1 MNDPRKSDASVVPT
15 KSTNFA
21 AQATSEWAEG
31 RLATKENTDEQ
42 KVRRTQGRESIGI
55 ALERVRQVAK
65 KEKETKFTALMHHVT
80 TDRLRAAFLAM
91 NKHAAAGIDG
101 VTWAKY
107 KEDLEGNLQNLLDRV
122 HQGNYRAS
130 ASRRVMIPKA
140 DGRQRPLGIAT
151 LEDKLLQRAV
161 AEVMS
166 AIYEVDFLGF
176 SYGFR
181 PGRSQH
187 HALDA
192 LATGLERKKVNWV
205 LDADIRGFFD
215 AIDRDWLIKMV
226 EHRIADKRVVRLLQQ
241 WLHAGVVEADQHIE
255 SETGTAQ
262 GAAISPLLANV
273 YLHYALDLWAQQ
285 WRTRQA
291 RGDMIIVR
299 YADDF
304 VVGFEN
310 RADGER
316 FHAELGARLA
326 EFKLELHPEKTRL
339 IEFGRFANQRRAG
352 RGESSAEPFTFLGL
366 THICGK
372 QRNGGFQLHRHT
384 ATKRLRA
391 KLAAVREELRVRWH
405 ESIDVTGLWLKS
417 VLQGYYNYHAVP
429 TNFRALSTFRDQV
442 TRHWRQA
449 LSRRSQHGAVTW
461 QRMHTLAARWLPA
474 PRILHPWPSRRFDV
488 RIQGRSPVR

>member
-1 MNDPRKSDASVVPT
+1 MR
-15 KSTNFA
+15 
-21 AQATSEWAEG
+21 
-31 RLATKENTDEQ
+31 ENREI
-42 KVRRTQGRESIGI
+42 RESP
-55 ALERVRQVAK
+55 
-65 KEKETKFTALMHHVT
+65 
-80 TDRLRAAFLAM
+80 AAM
-91 NKHAAAGIDG
+91 G
-101 VTWAKY
+101 
-107 KEDLEGNLQNLLDRV
+107 
-122 HQGNYRAS
+122 
-130 ASRRVMIPKA
+130 RRV
-140 DGRQRPLGIAT
+140 AT

-161 AEVMS
+161 AEVLN
-166 AIYEVDFLGF
+166 AIYEFDFLGF

-241 WLHAGVVEADQHIE
+241 WLHAGVMEAGQHIE

-273 YLHYALDLWAQQ
+273 SLHYVLDLWAQQ

-304 VVGFEN
+304 VVGCEY

-352 RGESSAEPFTFLGL
+352 RGESSSKPFTFMGL
-366 THICGK
+366 THICGTL
-372 QRNGGFQLHRHT
+372 RNGGFQLLRHT

-429 TNFRALSTFRDQV
+429 TNSRALSAFRDQV
-442 TRHWRQA
+442 TRHWKQA
-449 LSRRSQHGAVTW
+449 LSWRSQHGAVTW

-474 PRILHPWPSRRFDV
+474 PRILHPWPSRRFAV